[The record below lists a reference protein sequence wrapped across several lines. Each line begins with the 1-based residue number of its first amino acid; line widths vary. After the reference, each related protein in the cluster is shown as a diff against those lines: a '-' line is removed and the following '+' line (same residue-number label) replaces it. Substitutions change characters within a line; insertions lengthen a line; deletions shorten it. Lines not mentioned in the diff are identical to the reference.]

1 MKEQELINQI
11 LACRD
16 KSTEVILSLNNI
28 SPSTDLKNHLNE
40 IIKVQEDCLNLI
52 KSSDSL
58 VLDKTLANALEKSF
72 NRITVEKNIVY
83 NLLKPSVNQKET
95 VKEVSSGFFLTEIV
109 KKQEVDAW
117 ITHQKTIEAAK
128 NNVSVNG
135 GSFDLLIYVFIF
147 IGLIGLSRL
156 IRTKLLKK
164 DVSNEK

>member
-1 MKEQELINQI
+1 M
-11 LACRD
+11 
-16 KSTEVILSLNNI
+16 
-28 SPSTDLKNHLNE
+28 
-40 IIKVQEDCLNLI
+40 
-52 KSSDSL
+52 
-58 VLDKTLANALEKSF
+58 EKSF

>member
-1 MKEQELINQI
+1 M
-11 LACRD
+11 
-16 KSTEVILSLNNI
+16 
-28 SPSTDLKNHLNE
+28 
-40 IIKVQEDCLNLI
+40 
-52 KSSDSL
+52 
-58 VLDKTLANALEKSF
+58 
-72 NRITVEKNIVY
+72 
-83 NLLKPSVNQKET
+83 
-95 VKEVSSGFFLTEIV
+95 SSGFFLTEIV